1 MWATNVGKSSLLNR
15 IVGYD
20 RSITF
25 DLAGTTRDVLAAST
39 VIDGWPVELLDTA
52 GIRERAGAI
61 EREGIDRAMQVAETA
76 DLLLLISEPKQS
88 DQLFAM
94 MKLLQRDDSVSFHP
108 NMRTV
113 LNKCDEAENGD
124 FLSSLL
130 MIIGQRAWGWN

>member
-1 MWATNVGKSSLLNR
+1 M
-15 IVGYD
+15 
-20 RSITF
+20 
-25 DLAGTTRDVLAAST
+25 
-39 VIDGWPVELLDTA
+39 IDGWPVELLDTA

-94 MKLLQRDDSVSFHP
+94 MKLLQRDDSASFHP

-113 LNKCDEAENGD
+113 Y
-124 FLSSLL
+124 
-130 MIIGQRAWGWN
+130 Q